1 MNNKHR
7 QCSGCEERVM
17 AHACVQGVVDEN
29 IRELVRTEKK
39 EGQREQRRYQEIV
52 SARKELPNAEDD

>member
-1 MNNKHR
+1 
-7 QCSGCEERVM
+7 M